1 MTQPITLSFEVA
13 CDPQHAFELW
23 ATRTSLWWPHSHSR
37 SGDPDLT
44 VTFEPRAGGRIF
56 ESTSDGK
63 EYDWGEVV
71 VWDPPRRLAYLWH
84 IYGERSQATN
94 VTIDFEPKAGG
105 TLVSIVHH
113 GWDRIPSGAEL
124 RQRNV
129 GGWSDLLPHFERACA
144 QKDIGY
150 R

>member
-13 CDPQHAFELW
+13 CDPGHAFELW

-37 SGDPDLT
+37 SGDPRLT
-44 VTFEPRAGGRIF
+44 VTFEQRAGGRIF
-56 ESTSDGK
+56 ERTPDGK

-94 VTIDFEPKAGG
+94 VTIDFEPRAGG
-105 TLVSIVHH
+105 TLVSIVHD

-124 RQRNV
+124 RERNV
-129 GGWSDLLPHFERACA
+129 GGWSGLLPHFERACA
-144 QKDIGY
+144 DKDLGF

>member
-13 CDPQHAFELW
+13 CDPPHAFDLW
-23 ATRTSLWWPHSHSR
+23 ATRTSLWWPHDHSR

-44 VTFEPRAGGRIF
+44 VIFEPRAGGRIF
-56 ESTSDGK
+56 ERTAGGK

-84 IYGERSQATN
+84 IYGERSQATD
-94 VTIDFEPKAGG
+94 VTIDFEPRGGG
-105 TLVSIVHH
+105 TLVSIVHG
-113 GWDRIPSGAEL
+113 GWDRIPSSAEL
-124 RQRNV
+124 RERNV
-129 GGWSDLLPHFERACA
+129 EGWSGLLPHFESACA
-144 QKDIGY
+144 QKDPGY

>member
-1 MTQPITLSFEVA
+1 MTQPITLSVEVA
-13 CDPQHAFELW
+13 CDPPHAFDLW

-37 SGDPDLT
+37 SGNPNLT
-44 VTFEPRAGGRIF
+44 VTFEQRVGGRIF
-56 ESTSDGK
+56 ELTPDGK

-84 IYGERSQATN
+84 IYGERSQASN
-94 VTIDFEPKAGG
+94 VTIDFEPRPGG
-105 TLVSIVHH
+105 TLVSIVHD

-124 RQRNV
+124 RERNV
-129 GGWSDLLPHFERACA
+129 VGWSGLLPHFERACA
-144 QKDIGY
+144 DEDLGH

>member
-13 CDPQHAFELW
+13 CDPPHVRSIGNANLAVVAAFSFPVREPE
-23 ATRTSLWWPHSHSR
+23 PHGHVR
-37 SGDPDLT
+37 AA
-44 VTFEPRAGGRIF
+44 AGGRIF
-56 ESTSDGK
+56 ERTPDGN

-94 VTIDFEPKAGG
+94 VTIDFEPRAGG
-105 TLVSIVHH
+105 TLVSIVHD
-113 GWDRIPSGAEL
+113 GWDLVPSGAEL
-124 RQRNV
+124 RERNV
-129 GGWSDLLPHFERACA
+129 VGWSGLLPHFETACA
-144 QKDIGY
+144 EKDLGY